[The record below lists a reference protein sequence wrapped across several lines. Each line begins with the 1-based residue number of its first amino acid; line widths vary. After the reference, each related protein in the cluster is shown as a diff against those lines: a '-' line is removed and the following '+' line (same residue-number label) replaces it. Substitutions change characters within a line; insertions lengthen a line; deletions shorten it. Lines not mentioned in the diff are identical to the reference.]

1 MTTLS
6 IIIPVYNEYD
16 QIDLTIKKLLQ
27 LKKKIKF
34 ELIFIDDFST
44 DNSYQKLNKISKK
57 NKFIKIFKNK
67 KKGLGSAI
75 NIGIRKSKSEY
86 LCIFMCDLS
95 DDTNDIIKYF
105 KIIKKDKNLHAVF
118 GTRFSRESI
127 VKNYPT
133 FKLILNRIFNN
144 IVRIVFFS
152 KYNDFTNAFKI
163 YKRKT
168 LISLFPLVS
177 EHFNIFLEIPLKIIN
192 RKHKFKIIPIKW
204 TNRKKGYSKFKV
216 NELGSMYMFTL
227 LYCFL
232 EKILLNKRKK

>member
-118 GTRFSRESI
+118 GTRFSKFSK
-127 VKNYPT
+127 VKNYPL
-133 FKLILNRIFNN
+133 FKLILNRLANN
-144 IVRIVFFS
+144 LIKIITLTD
-152 KYNDFTNAFKI
+152 YNDFTNAFKI
-163 YKRKT
+163 YKRKC
-168 LISLFPLVS
+168 LLNLFPLVS
-177 EHFNIFLEIPLKIIN
+177 ESFNLFLELSLKVITRDYKYHIIPVN
-192 RKHKFKIIPIKW
+192 WTERKKGKSKFKI
-204 TNRKKGYSKFKV
+204 
-216 NELGSMYMFTL
+216 NELGSKYLFIL
-227 LYCFL
+227 LYCLL
-232 EKILLNKRKK
+232 EKILLKKKK